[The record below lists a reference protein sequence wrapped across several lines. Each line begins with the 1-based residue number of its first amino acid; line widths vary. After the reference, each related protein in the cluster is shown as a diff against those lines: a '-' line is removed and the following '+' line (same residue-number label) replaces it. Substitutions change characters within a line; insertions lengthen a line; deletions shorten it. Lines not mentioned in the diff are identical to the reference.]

1 MKNQQARNIAK
12 YVIPT
17 LLSNVCLALFT
28 IIDGAFVGQGAGPDA
43 LGAVNIALPYTMVA
57 AALYILAS
65 IGGVAG
71 FAVHI
76 GRGEHDKANRVFTHS
91 MIMLFTITVILTIIG
106 TCFTEPVCRFLGAN
120 DTYIEAA
127 CDYLFWYSVFMI
139 PSGISYALQAF
150 CRNDGAP
157 TLVSVAVIVSTAANI
172 FGDWLLIFPFQM
184 GTKGA
189 AIATGASQ
197 VIGLLVMLTH
207 FARRNGILRFNKEK
221 LNIKI
226 FGEIVLH
233 GLPEGISQLVI
244 PCMTLCMNRV
254 IIGTIGDIGVNAF
267 AVISFV
273 ASFTVAIFFGT
284 SEGLQ
289 PLFGQS
295 YGAKKEKDLKYYFR
309 MGMLINIV
317 GSAAVLGVILLLTR
331 HISIPFGAD
340 GETVD
345 YIVRVMPEFAWGF
358 LIMSINVMICSY
370 FYSTLH
376 SIQAIIINLLRSLVF
391 NMPIILL
398 LPAVFGAEIVWYTF
412 GIYELAA
419 AIVVVLLLV
428 VLQKRGIIP
437 NEK

>member
-1 MKNQQARNIAK
+1 MKNQQARNITK

-28 IIDGAFVGQGAGPDA
+28 IIDGAFVGRGAGPNA

-76 GRGEHDKANRVFTHS
+76 GRGESDKANRVFTHS
-91 MIMLFTITVILTIIG
+91 MIMLFTATVALTVIG

-120 DTYIEAA
+120 DTYISDA
-127 CDYLFWYSVFMI
+127 CDYLFWYSAFII
-139 PSGISYALQAF
+139 PSGIAYALQAF

-157 TLVSVAVIVSTAANI
+157 ALVSMAVIVSTVANI

-189 AIATGASQ
+189 AIATGVSQ
-197 VIGLLVMLTH
+197 VISLLIMLTH
-207 FARRNGILRFNKEK
+207 FARRNGILRFKKEK
-221 LNIKI
+221 LKTKI
-226 FGEIVLH
+226 FGEIILH

-254 IIGTIGDIGVNAF
+254 IVEKIGDIGVNAF

-295 YGAKKEKDLKYYFR
+295 YGAKREKDLKYYFR

-317 GSAAVLGVILLLTR
+317 GSAVVLGIILLLTKY
-331 HISIPFGAD
+331 ISVLFGAD
-340 GETVD
+340 EETID

-358 LIMSINVMICSY
+358 LVMSINVMICSY

-376 SIQAIIINLLRSLVF
+376 SVQAIIINLLRSLVF

-398 LPAVFGAEIVWYTF
+398 LPAIFGADIIWFTF
-412 GIYELAA
+412 GIYELASA
-419 AIVVVLLLV
+419 LV
-428 VLQKRGIIP
+428 AVIFLIVLQKRGIISH
-437 NEK
+437 